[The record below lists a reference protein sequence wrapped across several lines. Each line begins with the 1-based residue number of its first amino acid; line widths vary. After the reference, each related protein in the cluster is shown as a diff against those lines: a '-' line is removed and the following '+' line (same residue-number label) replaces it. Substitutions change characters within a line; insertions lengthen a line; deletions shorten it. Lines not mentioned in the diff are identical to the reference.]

1 MKSAT
6 AVRVGVDAQGISR
19 VVDLRC
25 EAPQLLRITQ
35 GGGSAPKAMV
45 QLHLVGGAAGPL
57 GGDTWTLTM
66 DLDAGA
72 QVRLRS
78 VAASLAQPD
87 PQHRPSSSAVQVTV
101 GAGAVLD
108 AWPEPLVSVQG
119 SHHTIDVNLDV
130 ASDARVRW
138 VDEVVLGR
146 HDEPGGTVVLRQ
158 RLICGGRVVT
168 FGEITL
174 GSGTVERS
182 HGANGPYRVV
192 VSAVGRSEEPS
203 AVRLADD
210 VRAVRC
216 SLGDGWSS
224 WTAVGSHH
232 VAVRQALARLGLER

>member
-1 MKSAT
+1 MQSAT
-6 AVRVGVDAQGISR
+6 AVRVGVDACGISR

-25 EAPQLLRITQ
+25 EAPQLLRITE
-35 GGGSAPKAMV
+35 GGGDAANPMA

-57 GGDTWTLTM
+57 GGDTWSLTM
-66 DLDAGA
+66 KLDPGA

-87 PQHRPSSSAVQVTV
+87 PQQRSSTSQVRVAV

-108 AWPEPLVSVQG
+108 AWSEPLVSVLG
-119 SHHTIDVNLDV
+119 SHHTVDVTLDV
-130 ASDARVRW
+130 ARDARVRW

-158 RLICGGRVVT
+158 RLTCGDHVVT
-168 FGEITL
+168 MSEVTL
-174 GSGTVERS
+174 GSTAAERS
-182 HGANGPYRVV
+182 YGANGPFRVV
-192 VSAVGRSEEPS
+192 VSAVGPGEEHSEVWQDS
-203 AVRLADD
+203 D

-216 SLGDGWSS
+216 ALGGGWSS
-224 WTAVGSHH
+224 WTAMGSHH

>member
-1 MKSAT
+1 VQSAT

-25 EAPQLLRITQ
+25 EAPQLLRITE
-35 GGGSAPKAMV
+35 GGGDTPSPMA
-45 QLHLVGGAAGPL
+45 QLHVVGGAAGPL
-57 GGDTWTLTM
+57 GGDALTLTM
-66 DLDAGA
+66 DLDPGA

-87 PQHRPSSSAVQVTV
+87 PLRRPSSSMVRVAV

-108 AWPEPLVSVQG
+108 AWPEPLVSVKG
-119 SHHTIDVNLDV
+119 SHHTMDVTLDV

-158 RLICGGRVVT
+158 RLTCGGRVVMVSET
-168 FGEITL
+168 TL
-174 GSGTVERS
+174 GSEAVERS

-192 VSAVGRSEEPS
+192 VSAVGPGEEPS
-203 AVRLADD
+203 AIWLGDD

-216 SLGDGWSS
+216 ELGDGWSS

-232 VAVRQALARLGLER
+232 VATRQALARLGLER